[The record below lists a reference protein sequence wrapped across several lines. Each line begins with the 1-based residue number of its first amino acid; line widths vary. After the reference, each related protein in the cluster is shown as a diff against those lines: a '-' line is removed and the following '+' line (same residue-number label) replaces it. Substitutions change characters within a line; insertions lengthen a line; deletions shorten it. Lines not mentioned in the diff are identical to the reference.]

1 MIDEHCNS
9 KANKQTGLMYLQLLT
24 SNKIITAFVILDSTK
39 SRVVFLYNIFERLS
53 QKFGKGSD
61 IDYDLNL
68 FFDDQTLIKK

>member
-1 MIDEHCNS
+1 MIFF
-9 KANKQTGLMYLQLLT
+9 LVL
-24 SNKIITAFVILDSTK
+24 KIYHLLDSTK

-61 IDYDLNL
+61 IDYDLDL